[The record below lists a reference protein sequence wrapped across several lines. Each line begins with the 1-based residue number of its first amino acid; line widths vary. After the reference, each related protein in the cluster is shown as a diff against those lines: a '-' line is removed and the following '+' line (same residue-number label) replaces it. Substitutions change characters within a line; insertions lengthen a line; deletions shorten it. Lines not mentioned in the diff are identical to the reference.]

1 MLYILGGYTVLLML
15 LVLVFFIARYA
26 KQNANLKKAAY
37 PANRVGFP
45 TFPLLLWWGMVGS
58 NVIML
63 WLRMTNG
70 AMFSWTNLALRN
82 FNGVALL
89 GAQFILLGI
98 LSELGINA
106 FLLTLGTSVLLA
118 LNFAWP
124 ILIEVQYQLL
134 TYFVG
139 SM

>member
-1 MLYILGGYTVLLML
+1 MLYVLIGYTVMLML
-15 LVLVFFIARYA
+15 LVLVFFTIRYA
-26 KQNANLKKAAY
+26 KQNERNAKAAY

-58 NVIML
+58 NGIML
-63 WLRMTNG
+63 WLRMTDG
-70 AMFSWTNLALRN
+70 VMFSWANLALRN

-89 GAQFILLGI
+89 GAQFLFLGI
-98 LSELGINA
+98 LSELGINT
-106 FLLTLGTSVLLA
+106 FLLTLGASVFLA

-134 TYFVG
+134 TYFG
-139 SM
+139 GM